1 MLRILVKILKFSIL
15 KLSNKPIFMSNIV
28 KKYLRVLEVISSLN
42 CESNLKSGVGRKQK
56 MSDLEVVALS
66 LTAEF
71 MSIDSENSL
80 FKEISNQ
87 QILNLIERSQFNKR
101 RRKLFFLL
109 EEVRLK
115 LASYFLEFEDYF
127 IVDSMPLEICKF
139 SRHNRI
145 KICKEEFETAPS
157 KGFCASQNN
166 WFFGYKLHG
175 VCSINGIFHSL
186 DITKAEVHDVQFLKN
201 IKQQMSDCVLLGDR
215 GYLSESIQLDLFQT
229 ANIKLETPK
238 RANQKQYK
246 PQPYIFRKSRKRIET
261 LFSQLCDQFRIRN
274 NYAKTFQGF
283 KTRILAKITALT
295 LVQYINKFIFDRPIN
310 NIKNQTI

>member
-1 MLRILVKILKFSIL
+1 
-15 KLSNKPIFMSNIV
+15 MSNIV

-42 CESNLKSGVGRKQK
+42 CELEFKSGIGRKQK

-80 FKEISNQ
+80 FKEISTE
-87 QILNLIERSQFNKR
+87 QIPNLIERSQYNKR
-101 RRKLFFLL
+101 RRKLFLFS
-109 EEVRLK
+109 EKIRTK
-115 LASYFLEFEDYF
+115 LASKFLEFEDYY
-127 IVDSMPLEICKF
+127 IVDSMPLEVCKF

-166 WFFGYKLHG
+166 WFYGYKLHG
-175 VCSINGIFHSL
+175 VCSVNGIFHSL
-186 DITKAEVHDVQFLKN
+186 DITKAEVHDVHFLKN
-201 IKQQMSDCVLLGDR
+201 IKNQMSDCVLLGDR
-215 GYLSESIQLDLFQT
+215 GYLSETVQLDLFQT
-229 ANIKLETPK
+229 VNIKLETPK
-238 RANQKQYK
+238 RTNQKNYK

-274 NYAKTFQGF
+274 NYAKTFEGF

>member
-1 MLRILVKILKFSIL
+1 MSP
-15 KLSNKPIFMSNIV
+15 NKTISMSNIV
-28 KKYLRVLEVISSLN
+28 KNYLRVLEVISSLN
-42 CESNLKSGVGRKQK
+42 CELIYKSGVGRKQK

-80 FKEISNQ
+80 FKQINQAEIP
-87 QILNLIERSQFNKR
+87 NLIERSQFNKR
-101 RRKLFFLL
+101 RRKLFLFS
-109 EEVRLK
+109 EEIRTK
-115 LASYFLEFEDYF
+115 LAREFLEFEDYF

-139 SRHNRI
+139 SRHSRI
-145 KICKEEFETAPS
+145 KICKEEFESAPS

-175 VCSINGIFHSL
+175 VCSVSGVFHSL
-186 DITKAEVHDVQFLKN
+186 DITKAEVHDVHFLKN

-215 GYLSESIQLDLFQT
+215 GYLSESIQLDLFQSV
-229 ANIKLETPK
+229 NIRLETPK
-238 RANQKQYK
+238 RMNQLNYK
-246 PQPYIFRKSRKRIET
+246 SQPYIFRKSRKRIET
-261 LFSQLCDQFRIRN
+261 LFSQLCDQFLIRR
-274 NYAKTFQGF
+274 NYAKTFEGF

-310 NIKNQTI
+310 KIKNQLI

>member
-1 MLRILVKILKFSIL
+1 MSP
-15 KLSNKPIFMSNIV
+15 NKTISMSNIV
-28 KKYLRVLEVISSLN
+28 KNYLRVLEVISSLN
-42 CESNLKSGVGRKQK
+42 CELIYKSGVGRKQK
-56 MSDLEVVALS
+56 MSDLEVIALS

-80 FKEISNQ
+80 FKQINQAEIP
-87 QILNLIERSQFNKR
+87 NLIERSQFNKR
-101 RRKLFFLL
+101 RRKLFLFS
-109 EEVRLK
+109 EEIRTK
-115 LASYFLEFEDYF
+115 LAKEFLEFEDYF

-139 SRHNRI
+139 SRHSRV
-145 KICKEEFETAPS
+145 KICKEEFESAPS

-175 VCSINGIFHSL
+175 VCSVSGIFHSL
-186 DITKAEVHDVQFLKN
+186 DITKAEVHDVHFLKN

-229 ANIKLETPK
+229 VKVKLETPK
-238 RANQKQYK
+238 RSNQKDYK

-261 LFSQLCDQFRIRN
+261 LFSQLCDQFMIRR
-274 NYAKTFQGF
+274 NYAKSFEGF

-310 NIKNQTI
+310 NIKIQII

>member
-1 MLRILVKILKFSIL
+1 
-15 KLSNKPIFMSNIV
+15 MSNIV
-28 KKYLRVLEVISSLN
+28 KNYFRVLEVISSLN
-42 CESNLKSGVGRKQK
+42 CELEYKSDVGRKQK

-80 FKEISNQ
+80 FKEINRE
-87 QILNLIERSQFNKR
+87 QISNLIERSQFNKR
-101 RRKLFFLL
+101 RRKLFFFL
-109 EEVRLK
+109 EEVRTK
-115 LASYFLEFEDYF
+115 LASRFLEFEDYF

-139 SRHNRI
+139 ARHRRI
-145 KICKEEFETAPS
+145 KICKNEFETAPS

-166 WFFGYKLHG
+166 WFYGYKLHG

-186 DITKAEVHDVQFLKN
+186 DITKAEVHDVHFLKS
-201 IKQQMSDCVLLGDR
+201 IKHQMSDCVLLGDR
-215 GYLSESIQLDLFQT
+215 GYLSQSIQLDLFQT
-229 ANIKLETPK
+229 VNIKLETPK
-238 RANQKQYK
+238 RKNQKDYK

-274 NYAKTFQGF
+274 NYAKTFEGF

-295 LVQYINKFIFDRPIN
+295 LIQYINKFIFDRPIN
-310 NIKNQTI
+310 KADSSYKCNFFLIC

>member
-1 MLRILVKILKFSIL
+1 MA
-15 KLSNKPIFMSNIV
+15 NIV
-28 KKYLRVLEVISSLN
+28 KNYLRVLEVISSLN
-42 CESNLKSGVGRKQK
+42 CELEFKSGIGRKQK

-80 FKEISNQ
+80 FKEISTE
-87 QILNLIERSQFNKR
+87 QIPNLIERSQYNKR
-101 RRKLFFLL
+101 RRKLFLFS
-109 EEVRLK
+109 EKIRTK
-115 LASYFLEFEDYF
+115 LASKFLEFEDYY
-127 IVDSMPLEICKF
+127 IVDSMPLEVCKF

-166 WFFGYKLHG
+166 WFYGYKLHG
-175 VCSINGIFHSL
+175 VCSVNGIFHSL
-186 DITKAEVHDVQFLKN
+186 DITKAEVHDVHFLKN
-201 IKQQMSDCVLLGDR
+201 IKNQMSDCVLLGDR
-215 GYLSESIQLDLFQT
+215 GYLSETVQLDLFQT
-229 ANIKLETPK
+229 VNIKLETPK
-238 RANQKQYK
+238 RTNQKNYK

-274 NYAKTFQGF
+274 NYAKTFEGF

>member
-1 MLRILVKILKFSIL
+1 
-15 KLSNKPIFMSNIV
+15 MSNIV
-28 KKYLRVLEVISSLN
+28 KNYLRVLEVISSLN
-42 CESNLKSGVGRKQK
+42 CELIHKSGVGRRQK

-80 FKEISNQ
+80 FKQLNQTEIP
-87 QILNLIERSQFNKR
+87 NLIERSQFNKR
-101 RRKLFFLL
+101 RRKLFLFS
-109 EEVRLK
+109 EEIRTK
-115 LASYFLEFEDYF
+115 LAKEFLEFEDYF

-139 SRHNRI
+139 SRHSRV
-145 KICKEEFETAPS
+145 KICKEEFESAPS

-175 VCSINGIFHSL
+175 VCSVSGIFHSL
-186 DITKAEVHDVQFLKN
+186 DITKAEVHDVHFLKN
-201 IKQQMSDCVLLGDR
+201 IKQQMADCVLLGDR

-229 ANIKLETPK
+229 VKVKLETPK
-238 RANQKQYK
+238 RSNQKDYK

-261 LFSQLCDQFRIRN
+261 LFSQLCDQFMIRR
-274 NYAKTFQGF
+274 NYAKSFEGF

-310 NIKNQTI
+310 NIKIQII

>member
-1 MLRILVKILKFSIL
+1 MNC
-15 KLSNKPIFMSNIV
+15 KLENKT
-28 KKYLRVLEVISSLN
+28 E
-42 CESNLKSGVGRKQK
+42 VGRKQK

-80 FKEISNQ
+80 FKEIDKQ
-87 QILNLIERSQFNKR
+87 QIPNLIERSQFNKR
-101 RRKLFFLL
+101 RRKLFLFL
-109 EEVRLK
+109 EEIRTK
-115 LASYFLEFEDYF
+115 LASRFLEFEDYF

-139 SRHNRI
+139 SRHRRI
-145 KICKEEFETAPS
+145 KICKNDFETAPS
-157 KGFCASQNN
+157 KGFCASQDN
-166 WFFGYKLHG
+166 WFYGYKLHG

-186 DITKAEVHDVQFLKN
+186 DITKAEVHDVHFLKN
-201 IKQQMSDCVLLGDR
+201 IKKQMSDCVLLGDR
-215 GYLSESIQLDLFQT
+215 GYLSQSMQLDLFQT
-229 ANIKLETPK
+229 VNIKLETPK
-238 RANQKQYK
+238 RANQKDYR

-274 NYAKTFQGF
+274 NYAKTFEGF

-310 NIKNQTI
+310 NIKNQII